1 MKKDWKRLEKTLKLR
16 NRFSKPQIKEIRKN
30 LYDIKNSKNLSTQ
43 KTKEIEKSLFKLE
56 EHLSNFKKYRFQDE
70 FKCRNVGGIRNLL
83 NRVVFS
89 GINEDYYKPIKTKK
103 CF

>member
-56 EHLSNFKKYRFQDE
+56 EHLSNFKKYRFQDDFE
-70 FKCRNVGGIRNLL
+70 HKNLRDAGNL
-83 NRVVFS
+83 F
-89 GINEDYYKPIKTKK
+89 NEIA
-103 CF
+103 FN